1 MVGLVPPRR
10 ADEIAG
16 TNGVHGRGRRRR
28 PLEIVRQTHD
38 PRRSDAER
46 SSRRVLGDNGAQR
59 LRQVDPS
66 PSHLGNRRSGFGER
80 RLRIRPRRRRGVGS
94 VRTGADRDSPASPR
108 FRLPKGHAS
117 PRPDGG
123 RERRPLMP
131 PRRNDQ
137 EGGFEGRHGSADERR
152 SVRLQRPEAGR
163 ALRRGG
169 PALAI
174 ARATATD
181 PQIIFADEPTA
192 SLDSLTAEAVVE
204 ELLQAT
210 TEQGRT
216 LIMVT
221 HDPAVASR
229 CNHVAEI
236 HDARIQGRPSQ
247 R

>member
-1 MVGLVPPRR
+1 M
-10 ADEIAG
+10 
-16 TNGVHGRGRRRR
+16 
-28 PLEIVRQTHD
+28 
-38 PRRSDAER
+38 
-46 SSRRVLGDNGAQR
+46 
-59 LRQVDPS
+59 
-66 PSHLGNRRSGFGER
+66 
-80 RLRIRPRRRRGVGS
+80 
-94 VRTGADRDSPASPR
+94 
-108 FRLPKGHAS
+108 
-117 PRPDGG
+117 
-123 RERRPLMP
+123 
-131 PRRNDQ
+131 
-137 EGGFEGRHGSADERR
+137 
-152 SVRLQRPEAGR
+152 
-163 ALRRGG
+163 
-169 PALAI
+169 AI

>member
-1 MVGLVPPRR
+1 MKSQERMAFTGEVGVVDLWKSFGKRTILAGATLSVRAGESLAIMGHSGSGKSTLLHLISGIDVPDSGSVVYRSDRGDVEVSALSARERTGIRRRHLGFVFQRDMLLPDLTAGENVALSCLLDGMTKKEALKVAMDRLTSVGLS
-10 ADEIAG
+10 AYSG
-16 TNGVHGRGRRRR
+16 QR
-28 PLEIVRQTHD
+28 PGELSGGE
-38 PRRSDAER
+38 
-46 SSRRVLGDNGAQR
+46 AQR
-59 LRQVDPS
+59 V
-66 PSHLGNRRSGFGER
+66 
-80 RLRIRPRRRRGVGS
+80 
-94 VRTGADRDSPASPR
+94 
-108 FRLPKGHAS
+108 
-117 PRPDGG
+117 
-123 RERRPLMP
+123 
-131 PRRNDQ
+131 
-137 EGGFEGRHGSADERR
+137 
-152 SVRLQRPEAGR
+152 
-163 ALRRGG
+163 
-169 PALAI
+169 AI
-174 ARATATD
+174 A

>member
-1 MVGLVPPRR
+1 MGHSGSGKSTLLHLISGIDVPDSGSVVYGSDRGDVEVSALSARERTGIRRRHLGFVFQRDMLLPDLTAGENVALSCLLDGMTKKEALKVAMDRLTSVGLS
-10 ADEIAG
+10 AYSG
-16 TNGVHGRGRRRR
+16 QR
-28 PLEIVRQTHD
+28 PGELSGGE
-38 PRRSDAER
+38 
-46 SSRRVLGDNGAQR
+46 AQR
-59 LRQVDPS
+59 V
-66 PSHLGNRRSGFGER
+66 
-80 RLRIRPRRRRGVGS
+80 
-94 VRTGADRDSPASPR
+94 
-108 FRLPKGHAS
+108 
-117 PRPDGG
+117 
-123 RERRPLMP
+123 
-131 PRRNDQ
+131 
-137 EGGFEGRHGSADERR
+137 
-152 SVRLQRPEAGR
+152 
-163 ALRRGG
+163 
-169 PALAI
+169 AI

>member
-1 MVGLVPPRR
+1 MKSQERMAFTGEVGVVDLWKSFGKRTILAGATLSVRAGESLAIMGHSGSGKSTLLHLISGIDVPDSGSVVYRSDRGDVEVSALSARERTGIRRRHLGFVFQRDMTAGENVALSCLLDGMTKKEALKVAMDRLTSVGLS
-10 ADEIAG
+10 AYSG
-16 TNGVHGRGRRRR
+16 QR
-28 PLEIVRQTHD
+28 PGELSGGE
-38 PRRSDAER
+38 
-46 SSRRVLGDNGAQR
+46 AQR
-59 LRQVDPS
+59 V
-66 PSHLGNRRSGFGER
+66 
-80 RLRIRPRRRRGVGS
+80 
-94 VRTGADRDSPASPR
+94 
-108 FRLPKGHAS
+108 
-117 PRPDGG
+117 
-123 RERRPLMP
+123 
-131 PRRNDQ
+131 
-137 EGGFEGRHGSADERR
+137 
-152 SVRLQRPEAGR
+152 
-163 ALRRGG
+163 
-169 PALAI
+169 AI

-192 SLDSLTAEAVVE
+192 SLDSLSAEAVVE

>member
-1 MVGLVPPRR
+1 MNPLGIDVADLTFHYERHSQNVVDHASFRIEPGSITGLLGRNGSGKSTLLHLISGIDVPDSGSVVYGSDRGDVEVSALSARERTGIRRRHLGFVFQRDMLLPDLTAGENVALSCLLDGMTKKEALKVAMDRLTSVGLS
-10 ADEIAG
+10 AYSG
-16 TNGVHGRGRRRR
+16 QR
-28 PLEIVRQTHD
+28 PGELSGGE
-38 PRRSDAER
+38 
-46 SSRRVLGDNGAQR
+46 AQR
-59 LRQVDPS
+59 V
-66 PSHLGNRRSGFGER
+66 
-80 RLRIRPRRRRGVGS
+80 
-94 VRTGADRDSPASPR
+94 
-108 FRLPKGHAS
+108 
-117 PRPDGG
+117 
-123 RERRPLMP
+123 
-131 PRRNDQ
+131 
-137 EGGFEGRHGSADERR
+137 
-152 SVRLQRPEAGR
+152 
-163 ALRRGG
+163 
-169 PALAI
+169 AI